1 MTTAASRI
9 EKIPPYLF
17 ARLDKKKQEVRKKGV
32 DIVDLSIGDP
42 DLPTPE
48 HIVRRMQ
55 EATADPRNHRYPSY
69 EGMFEF
75 RKAVADWYMKRFG
88 VDLNPD
94 TEVVALIG
102 SKEGIAHVPWAYL
115 NDGDIALVPSP
126 GYPVYKISTLLAGG
140 APFIMPLR
148 EEHDF
153 LPLREHIPE
162 DVRRKAKIA
171 FLNYPNN
178 PTGAH
183 ADNEFY
189 ERAVYE
195 ARKNDI
201 LLCHDAAYS
210 EVTFDGHQG
219 KSILQFDHNKRF
231 SIEFHSLSKTYC
243 MTGWRIGFAVGNS
256 DAIQNLGK
264 LKTNIDSGVFQAI
277 QYAAIEALT
286 GSQDSVEAMK
296 TIYARRRDIVVDG
309 LTSIGIK
316 VRKPL
321 GTFYIWARVPAGFT
335 SVQFAEKLI
344 EEKGVVLA
352 PGSGFG
358 DEGEGYFRIS
368 TTTSEERIKE
378 GIARLKSM
386 KL

>member
-140 APFIMPLR
+140 VPFIMPLR

>member
-1 MTTAASRI
+1 MVMAASRI

-17 ARLDKKKQEVRKKGV
+17 ARIDKKKREARSKGV
-32 DIVDLSIGDP
+32 DLVDLTTGDP

-88 VDLNPD
+88 VELNPD

-102 SKEGIAHVPWAYL
+102 SKEGIAHLPWVYL
-115 NDGDIALVPSP
+115 NEGDVALVPSP

-140 APFIMPLR
+140 IPYIMPLR

-153 LPLREHIPE
+153 LPVREHIPE

-183 ADNEFY
+183 ADHEFY

-210 EVTFDGHQG
+210 EVTFDGHEG

-243 MTGWRIGFAVGNS
+243 MTGWRVGFAVGNS

-286 GSQDSVEAMK
+286 GSQESVEAMR
-296 TIYARRRDIVVDG
+296 TVYARRRDIVVDG
-309 LTSIGIK
+309 LISMGIK

-335 SVQFAEKLI
+335 SAQFAEKLI
-344 EEKGVVLA
+344 EDKGVVLT

>member
-1 MTTAASRI
+1 MAASRI

-17 ARLDKKKQEVRKKGV
+17 ARLDRKKGEARKKGV
-32 DIVDLSIGDP
+32 DVVDLSIGDP

-55 EATADPRNHRYPSY
+55 EATADPKNHRYPSY

-75 RKAVADWYMKRFG
+75 RKAVADWYLKRFS
-88 VDLNPD
+88 VELNPD

-102 SKEGIAHVPWAYL
+102 SKEGIAHIPWAYL
-115 NDGDIALVPSP
+115 NDGDVALVPSP
-126 GYPVYKISTLLAGG
+126 GYPVYKISTMLAGG
-140 APFIMPLR
+140 IPFIMPLR
-148 EEHDF
+148 EEHNF
-153 LPLREHIPE
+153 LPVREHIPE

-183 ADNEFY
+183 ADDDFY

-195 ARKNDI
+195 ARKSDI

-210 EVTFDGHQG
+210 EVTFDGYQG

-277 QYAAIEALT
+277 QYAGIEALT
-286 GSQDSVEAMK
+286 GSQESVEAMR
-296 TIYARRRDIVVDG
+296 IIFARRRDIVVGG
-309 LTSIGIK
+309 LASLCAKAVRRPARSVCSIASGSRYE
-316 VRKPL
+316 VR
-321 GTFYIWARVPAGFT
+321 Y
-335 SVQFAEKLI
+335 
-344 EEKGVVLA
+344 
-352 PGSGFG
+352 GSGLSV
-358 DEGEGYFRIS
+358 E
-368 TTTSEERIKE
+368 
-378 GIARLKSM
+378 ARPSGRAVARGSVAPRGVRQRQARPYRM
-386 KL
+386 SRRHIV

>member
-1 MTTAASRI
+1 MVMAASRI

-17 ARLDKKKQEVRKKGV
+17 ARIDKKKREARSKGV
-32 DIVDLSIGDP
+32 DLVDLTTGDP

-88 VDLNPD
+88 VELNPD

-102 SKEGIAHVPWAYL
+102 SKEGIAHLPWVYL
-115 NDGDIALVPSP
+115 NEGDVALVPSP

-140 APFIMPLR
+140 IPFTMPLR

-153 LPLREHIPE
+153 LPVREHIPE

-183 ADNEFY
+183 ADHEFY

-210 EVTFDGHQG
+210 EVTFDGHEG

-243 MTGWRIGFAVGNS
+243 MTGWRVGFAVGNS

-286 GSQDSVEAMK
+286 GSQESVEAMR

-309 LTSIGIK
+309 LVSMGIK

-335 SVQFAEKLI
+335 SAQFAEKLI
-344 EEKGVVLA
+344 EDKGVVLT

>member
-1 MTTAASRI
+1 MVMAASRI
-9 EKIPPYLF
+9 EKIPPYIF
-17 ARLDKKKQEVRKKGV
+17 ARIDKKKQEARKKGV
-32 DIVDLSIGDP
+32 DLVDLTTGDP

-48 HIVRRMQ
+48 HIVRKMQ
-55 EATADPRNHRYPSY
+55 EATADPKNHRYPSY
-69 EGMFEF
+69 EGMLEF

-88 VDLNPD
+88 VELNPD
-94 TEVVALIG
+94 TEIVALIG
-102 SKEGIAHVPWAYL
+102 SKEGIAHIPWVYL
-115 NDGDIALVPSP
+115 NEGDVALIPSP

-140 APFIMPLR
+140 IPYIMPLR

-153 LPLREHIPE
+153 LPVREQIPE

-171 FLNYPNN
+171 FINYPNN

-195 ARKNDI
+195 ARKSDI

-219 KSILQFDHNKRF
+219 KSILQFDHNKKF

-243 MTGWRIGFAVGNS
+243 MTGWRVGFAVGNS

-286 GSQDSVEAMK
+286 GSQESVEAMR

-309 LTSIGIK
+309 LTAMGIK

-321 GTFYIWARVPAGFT
+321 GTFYIWARVPAGF
-335 SVQFAEKLI
+335 SSAQFAEKLI
-344 EEKGVVLA
+344 EEKGVVLT

-378 GIARLKSM
+378 GITRLKSM

>member
-1 MTTAASRI
+1 MVMAASRI
-9 EKIPPYLF
+9 EKIPPYIF
-17 ARLDKKKQEVRKKGV
+17 ARIDKKKQEAKKKGI
-32 DIVDLSIGDP
+32 DLVDLTTGDP

-48 HIVRRMQ
+48 HIVKRMQ
-55 EATADPRNHRYPSY
+55 EAVADPRNHRYPSY

-75 RKAVADWYMKRFG
+75 RKAVAEWYMKRFS
-88 VDLNPD
+88 VELNPD

-102 SKEGIAHVPWAYL
+102 SKEGIAHIPWVYL
-115 NDGDIALVPSP
+115 NEGDVALVPSP

-140 APFIMPLR
+140 IPYIMPLR

-153 LPLREHIPE
+153 LPVREHIPE

-183 ADNEFY
+183 ADHEFY

-195 ARKNDI
+195 ARKSDI

-210 EVTFDGHQG
+210 ELTFDGHQAH
-219 KSILQFDHNKRF
+219 SILQFDHNKRF

-243 MTGWRIGFAVGNS
+243 MTGWRVGFAVGNS

-277 QYAAIEALT
+277 QYAAVEALT
-286 GSQDSVEAMK
+286 GSQESVEAMR

-309 LTSIGIK
+309 LASVGIT

-321 GTFYIWARVPAGFT
+321 GTFYIWARVPAGYT
-335 SVQFAEKLI
+335 SAGFAEKLI
-344 EEKGVVLA
+344 EEKGVVLT

-358 DEGEGYFRIS
+358 EEGEGYFRIS
-368 TTTSEERIKE
+368 TTTNEERIKE
-378 GIARLKSM
+378 GLARLKSM
-386 KL
+386 TL

>member
-1 MTTAASRI
+1 MVMAASRI

-17 ARLDKKKQEVRKKGV
+17 ARIDKKKREARNKGV
-32 DIVDLSIGDP
+32 DLVDLTTGDP

-48 HIVRRMQ
+48 HIVRKMQ

-88 VDLNPD
+88 VELNPD

-102 SKEGIAHVPWAYL
+102 SKEGIAHLPWVYL
-115 NDGDIALVPSP
+115 NEGDVALVPSP

-140 APFIMPLR
+140 IPFTMPLR

-153 LPLREHIPE
+153 LPVREHIPE

-183 ADNEFY
+183 ADHEFY

-210 EVTFDGHQG
+210 EVTFDGHQAN
-219 KSILQFDHNKRF
+219 SILQFDHNKRF

-243 MTGWRIGFAVGNS
+243 MTGWRVGFAVGNS

-286 GSQDSVEAMK
+286 GSQESVEAMR

-309 LTSIGIK
+309 LVSMGIK

-335 SVQFAEKLI
+335 SAQFAEKLI
-344 EEKGVVLA
+344 EDKGVVLT

-386 KL
+386 EL